1 MAQNSPMEMTLQRL
15 SVLSCNHFPETAWH
29 LLTISLTAAHRLL
42 QLTEA
47 YLTLPEDKLQWDS
60 DTSAATHQV
69 FLCET
74 LSDTSPYWQSNAT
87 SPPTQ
92 FRKLF
97 LPFISTGTT
106 WQYPDKPMPSAKQRA
121 PWATSGGRLLRM
133 MLKKTVHQRETVASL
148 VTSLLWEIL

>member
-1 MAQNSPMEMTLQRL
+1 MAQNSPVEMTLQRL

-29 LLTISLTAAHRLL
+29 LLTTSLTAAHRLL

-60 DTSAATHQV
+60 DPSAATHQV

-74 LSDTSPYWQSNAT
+74 LSDTSPYWHSNAT

-92 FRKLF
+92 FRELF
-97 LPFISTGTT
+97 LQFISTGTT
-106 WQYPDKPMPSAKQRA
+106 WQYPGKPMPSAKGRA
-121 PWATSGGRLLRM
+121 PWATLGGRLLRT

-148 VTSLLWEIL
+148 VTSLLWEIR